1 MARLILQEGDR
12 TRRFKLNEGTLTIGS
27 GASATVTVESEEIA
41 EVHVELEFR
50 DGRAMLRPRPGVAPV
65 SVQGRKV
72 QGEVALKPGVTARFG
87 DVRVSIELE
96 EAATPGKSG
105 TKPRAGAAGGVS
117 RSAGGGGGASRVQR
131 TRRTT
136 SGGPSVPSWLIV
148 VGVLAVAAGG
158 YAMLDN
164 FAADAGAREFDA
176 KASQVRIEQKLASA
190 DFSGVLRE
198 FEEKI
203 DVQEGLDPEWKAL
216 FEGYR
221 KEALALKAEA
231 EEIAR
236 NKQGNDYFET
246 QLRKYVD
253 GYLEDNGRP
262 QARVLMKRMKSFQ
275 DRWPTHPEVDW
286 CDRMKRRF
294 ESIADMSSP
303 DTWADI
309 EWEVKTLTWAKP
321 RYYRDAFALLE
332 RFYQSA
338 EGSDRDAALALMEEK
353 ETEQK
358 EFFDD
363 RMLEAKHQ
371 YEYKKDYSAALGELV
386 QLVMHLNDQDMA
398 TRAAEMIVA
407 MPYIEGAMAGIQ
419 RERPDDFALLAANP
433 VMRKY
438 FEEKGLL

>member
-27 GASATVTVESEEIA
+27 GASATVTVDSDEAA

-50 DGRAMLRPRPGVAPV
+50 GGRAVLRPRPGVAPV
-65 SVQGRKV
+65 TVQGRKV
-72 QGEVALKPGVTARFG
+72 QGEVALKPGVAARFG
-87 DVRVSIELE
+87 DVRVSVELE
-96 EAATPGKSG
+96 EASAAGKSA
-105 TKPRAGAAGGVS
+105 TKPRAGAAGATAR
-117 RSAGGGGGASRVQR
+117 RSAGGAARVQR

-148 VGVLAVAAGG
+148 VGVLAAAAGG

-164 FAADAGAREFDA
+164 FAADAGEREFDA
-176 KASQVRIEQKLASA
+176 KASQVRIQQKLASA
-190 DFSGVLRE
+190 DFAGVLRE

-203 DVQEGLDPEWKAL
+203 DVQEGLDPEWKKV

-221 KEALALKAEA
+221 KEALAMKAEA
-231 EEIAR
+231 AEIAR

-246 QLRKYVD
+246 QLRRYVD

-262 QARVLMKRMKSFQ
+262 QARVLMKRIESFR
-275 DRWPTHPEVDW
+275 DRWPTHPEIDW

-294 ESIADMSSP
+294 GPIAEMSSP
-303 DTWADI
+303 DTWEDVA
-309 EWEVKTLTWAKP
+309 WEVKTLTWAKP
-321 RYYRDAFALLE
+321 RYYRDAFAALE

-353 ETEQK
+353 EAEQK
-358 EFFDD
+358 EFFED

-386 QLVMHLNDQDMA
+386 QLVMHLEDQDMA
-398 TRAAEMIVA
+398 TQAAEMIVA
-407 MPYIEGAMAGIQ
+407 MPYIEGAMAGI
-419 RERPDDFALLAANP
+419 RRDRPADFELLAANP

-438 FEEKGLL
+438 FQENGLL